1 MQVTAELFKSALK
14 HEVRAEVFF
23 NQAAEI
29 TKNDESRM
37 LFLELAGMEED
48 HIWRLI
54 SKTKSTP
61 WPEEFNPERYV
72 KLLES
77 HIPQSIIS
85 ADETEILQNGDM
97 KAVLELA
104 IGMEKE
110 AYETFV
116 ELAEKAASQEVKNC
130 CRELSREEQKHL
142 NSLTSLLASLDMD
155 EDDRSSL

>member
-14 HEVRAEVFF
+14 HEVRSEVFF

-61 WPEEFNPERYV
+61 WPEEFNPETYV
-72 KLLES
+72 KELES
-77 HIPQSIIS
+77 SMESIIS
-85 ADETEILQNGDM
+85 VDETEILQNGDM

-104 IGMEKE
+104 IGMEKK
-110 AYETFV
+110 AHETFV

>member
-1 MQVTAELFKSALK
+1 MQVTAELFKSALE
-14 HEVRAEVFF
+14 HEVKSEVFF

-37 LFLELAGMEED
+37 LFLELADMEEG
-48 HIWRLI
+48 HIRHLI
-54 SKTKSTP
+54 NKTKSTP
-61 WPEEFNPERYV
+61 WPEEFNPETYV
-72 KLLES
+72 KELES
-77 HIPQSIIS
+77 SMESIIS
-85 ADETEILQNGDM
+85 VDETEILQNGDM

-116 ELAEKAASQEVKNC
+116 ELAKKAASQEVKNC

>member
-14 HEVRAEVFF
+14 HEVRSEVFF

-61 WPEEFNPERYV
+61 WPEEFNPETYV
-72 KLLES
+72 KELES
-77 HIPQSIIS
+77 SMESIIS
-85 ADETEILQNGDM
+85 VDETEILQNGDM

-116 ELAEKAASQEVKNC
+116 ELAKKAASQEVKNC

>member
-1 MQVTAELFKSALK
+1 MKATVELFKKALN
-14 HEVRAEVFF
+14 HEVTSKAFF
-23 NQAAEI
+23 NRAAEI

-37 LFLELAGMEED
+37 LFLELSDMETD
-48 HIWRLI
+48 HIRHLI
-54 SKTKSTP
+54 DNTKGTP
-61 WPEEFNPERYV
+61 WPKEFDPDTYV
-72 KLLES
+72 NELES
-77 HIPQSIIS
+77 SVEGKIS
-85 ADETEILQNGDM
+85 VEATEVLENGDM

-104 IGMEKE
+104 IGMEKK
-110 AYETFV
+110 AHETFV

>member
-14 HEVRAEVFF
+14 HEVRSEVFF

-61 WPEEFNPERYV
+61 WPEEFNPETYV
-72 KLLES
+72 KELES
-77 HIPQSIIS
+77 SIKSIIS
-85 ADETEILQNGDM
+85 VDETEILQNGDM

-104 IGMEKE
+104 IGMEKK
-110 AYETFV
+110 AHETFV

>member
-14 HEVRAEVFF
+14 HEVRSEVFF

-54 SKTKSTP
+54 RKTKSTP
-61 WPEEFNPERYV
+61 WPEEFNPETYV
-72 KLLES
+72 KELES
-77 HIPQSIIS
+77 SMESIIS
-85 ADETEILQNGDM
+85 VDETEILRNGDM

>member
-14 HEVRAEVFF
+14 HEVRSEVFF

-61 WPEEFNPERYV
+61 WPEEFNPETYV
-72 KLLES
+72 KELES
-77 HIPQSIIS
+77 SIKSIIS
-85 ADETEILQNGDM
+85 VDETEILQNGDM